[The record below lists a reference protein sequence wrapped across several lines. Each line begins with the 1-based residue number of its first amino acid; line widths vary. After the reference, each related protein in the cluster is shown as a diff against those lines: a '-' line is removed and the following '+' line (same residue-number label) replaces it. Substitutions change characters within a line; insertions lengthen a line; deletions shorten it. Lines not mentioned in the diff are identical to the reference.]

1 MSQEYHL
8 VFGSGPSGLAVVD
21 SLLAKGKHIRL
32 INRRGQ
38 ADVHPDVEMM
48 AGDAT
53 DPNFIRQAAS
63 DAVAVYNCTNAPYTD
78 WPEIFPRLQS
88 GVLEGAAA
96 AGAKL
101 VVMENLY
108 MFGPT
113 GGKPL
118 TENLPYAATTR
129 KGRTRARM
137 TEQLFEAHQQGK
149 VRMTIGRASDYF
161 GPGAIQSAAGERLF
175 RPALAGKSVQVMGN
189 PDMPHTYSYIEDIG
203 RALVVL
209 GEQDRALG
217 EAWNLPNPQTVTTRQ
232 FAQMVASEAGRTAR
246 IQAVPKIMIRV
257 MGLFN
262 KLIHEL
268 DEMTYEFEEPFIV
281 NSEKFEA
288 AFGMTA
294 TPLAEAIRK
303 TAAWYLA
310 NPEN

>member
-1 MSQEYHL
+1 MSQEYHV
-8 VFGSGPSGLAVVD
+8 VFGSGPVGLAVVE

-32 INRRGQ
+32 INRSGQ
-38 ADVHPDVEMM
+38 ADVHPSVEMM

-53 DPNFIRQAAS
+53 DPNFTRQAAS
-63 DAVAVYNCTNAPYTD
+63 DAAVVYNCTNAPYTD

-113 GGKPL
+113 SGKAL
-118 TENLPYAATTR
+118 TEDLPYAATTR

-149 VRMTIGRASDYF
+149 VQMTIGRASDFF
-161 GPGAIQSAAGERLF
+161 GPRVMQSAAGERLF
-175 RPALAGKSVQVMGN
+175 RPALTGKPVQVMGN
-189 PDMPHTYSYIEDIG
+189 PDMPHTYTYIEDIG

-209 GEQDRALG
+209 GEQDPALG
-217 EAWNLPNPQTVTTRQ
+217 EAWNLPNPRTVTTRQ
-232 FAQMVASEAGRTAR
+232 FIRMVADEAGSSAK
-246 IQAVPKIMIRV
+246 IQAVPKAVIRV

-262 KLIHEL
+262 KLIREL
-268 DEMTYEFEEPFIV
+268 DEMTYEFEEPFVV
-281 NSEKFEA
+281 NSEKFES
-288 AFGMTA
+288 AFGMPA
-294 TPLAEAIRK
+294 TPLAEAIHQ

-310 NPEN
+310 H